1 MLSSFS
7 PHSRIRVLAIIL
19 LAIMAV
25 FALRLFYLQ
34 VIQHSKYSLL
44 ADSEQVKRL
53 VLPAERGELY
63 MMDEDTPVKV
73 VLNEKV
79 YTVYVVPRELTEP
92 KKIVTT
98 IRSVAGGNTVDGF
111 ADLVEPGDSWYQV
124 VAKKVTRRQAE
135 LIKKENLAGVGF
147 QAESQRVYPEGKLG
161 SQILGFVNWEGKGQY
176 GIEGNFNADLKGTD
190 GLLQSV
196 TDVSN
201 VPLTIGD
208 RNVDIPAKNGKNIV
222 LTIDRNIQAY
232 TEQALAT
239 GLKKLGAPYG
249 SAVVMD
255 PNTGKVLAMAN
266 LPSYNPS
273 NYASVKDAR
282 AFNNN
287 VISEAYEPGSVIKT
301 FTVATGIDTGTITPN
316 STYNN
321 TDYISVED
329 RTITNATKGQTGNI
343 TFDHAYTW
351 SLNTGMV
358 TIAQRLGDGS
368 INRKARTTM
377 YDYFHDKFGLGQA
390 TGIEL
395 AGESTG
401 IIDLP
406 NTGNGDEVRYSN
418 MTFGQGMNP
427 TMLQVTAGFS
437 AAINGG
443 TFYHPTVI
451 AGTVNGEDDDFTP
464 SEAKPPRKNVIRPS
478 TSNQVRDMAVR
489 ARKAFYA
496 GGDKP
501 GYEIGGKTGTS
512 QAIVN
517 GKYTF
522 DETTGTYIG
531 FGGDTRP
538 RYVIMVKASG
548 PNMAIGGSDVI
559 PIFTDISNWMIDYL
573 KLQPKG

>member
-1 MLSSFS
+1 MLSSFT

-19 LAIMAV
+19 FAIMAV

-34 VIQHSKYSLL
+34 VIEHSKYSLL

-63 MMDEDTPVKV
+63 MMDEEQPVKV

-79 YTVYVVPRELTEP
+79 YTVYVVPRELKEP
-92 KKIVTT
+92 KKIISTL
-98 IRSVAGGNTVDGF
+98 RSVAGGNTVDGF
-111 ADLVEPGDSWYQV
+111 AKIVEPGDSWYQV

-135 LIKKENLAGVGF
+135 LIKEKNLAGVGF

-176 GIEGNFNADLKGTD
+176 GIEGNFDDELKGTN

-208 RNVDIPAKNGKNIV
+208 RNIDRPAVNGKNMV

-249 SAVVMD
+249 SAIVMD
-255 PNTGKVLAMAN
+255 PNSGKVLATAN
-266 LPSYNPS
+266 LPTYNPT
-273 NYASVKDAR
+273 NYANVQDAR

-321 TDYISVED
+321 TDYIEVED
-329 RTITNATKGQTGNI
+329 RTITNATKGQTGVI

-368 INRKARTTM
+368 INSKARTTM
-377 YDYFHDKFGLGQA
+377 YEYFHDKFGLGKA

-401 IIDLP
+401 ILDLP

-427 TMLQVTAGFS
+427 TMLQVAAGFS
-437 AAINGG
+437 SVINGG
-443 TFYHPTVI
+443 TYYNPTVI
-451 AGTVNGEDDDFTP
+451 AGTVGADDEFTP
-464 SEAKPPRKNVIRPS
+464 SKAKEPRKNVIKQS
-478 TSNQVRDMAVR
+478 TSNQVRDMIVR
-489 ARKAFYA
+489 ARKAFYGA
-496 GGDKP
+496 PDKT
-501 GYEIGGKTGTS
+501 GYTVGGKTGTS

-538 RYVIMVKASG
+538 RYVIMVKAAG
-548 PNMAIGGSDVI
+548 PDMAISGSDVI
-559 PIFTDISNWMIDYL
+559 PMFTDISNWMIDYL